1 MMTSQEL
8 RTSPLFENIS
18 YEDYRRML
26 TCFQAVQRSF
36 LPEEMIYDFAG
47 SRADAIGI
55 VERGSA
61 SLIRIDEEGVATVLE
76 EMGPGGVFGRN
87 LAFAGSMGDSLEVVA
102 GAPAIFCLST
112 IRICCADARTH
123 VPTTVFWCRICWDC
137 SVIRHR
143 PSASGWMYCPG
154 ARSGTSCCAIFT
166 SRLSGT
172 MGRPLCCRFPSAC

>member
-76 EMGPGGVFGRN
+76 EMGPGGV
-87 LAFAGSMGDSLEVVA
+87 S
-102 GAPAIFCLST
+102 
-112 IRICCADARTH
+112 
-123 VPTTVFWCRICWDC
+123 
-137 SVIRHR
+137 
-143 PSASGWMYCPG
+143 
-154 ARSGTSCCAIFT
+154 
-166 SRLSGT
+166 
-172 MGRPLCCRFPSAC
+172 FPS

>member
-76 EMGPGGVFGRN
+76 EMESGLCRFHGGQSGGGGPERLRYSVYR
-87 LAFAGSMGDSLEVVA
+87 LSAFAAPMPERLYLPQCSGAEYA
-102 GAPAIFCLST
+102 GTAQ
-112 IRICCADARTH
+112 
-123 VPTTVFWCRICWDC
+123 
-137 SVIRHR
+137 
-143 PSASGWMYCPG
+143 
-154 ARSGTSCCAIFT
+154 
-166 SRLSGT
+166 
-172 MGRPLCCRFPSAC
+172 

>member
-76 EMGPGGVFGRN
+76 EMGPRRVRPESGLCRFHGGQSGGGGPERLRYSVYR
-87 LAFAGSMGDSLEVVA
+87 LSAFAAPMPERMYLPQCSGAEYA
-102 GAPAIFCLST
+102 GTAQ
-112 IRICCADARTH
+112 
-123 VPTTVFWCRICWDC
+123 
-137 SVIRHR
+137 
-143 PSASGWMYCPG
+143 
-154 ARSGTSCCAIFT
+154 
-166 SRLSGT
+166 
-172 MGRPLCCRFPSAC
+172 

>member
-112 IRICCADARTH
+112 IRICCADARNACTYH
-123 VPTTVFWCRICWDC
+123 
-137 SVIRHR
+137 SVLVQNMLGLLSDKAQALSERVDVLSRRSIRDQAAVLFS
-143 PSASGWMYCPG
+143 PAG
-154 ARSGTSCCAIFT
+154 
-166 SRLSGT
+166 
-172 MGRPLCCRFPSAC
+172 